1 MSLKTL
7 SVPCAVAV
15 RIAGD
20 VFVGEDF
27 FEQNNDVV
35 HALGAGGAGDA
46 RFLLNPEGV

>member
-27 FEQNNDVV
+27 LEQNNDVV
-35 HALGAGGAGDA
+35 HALGAGGEGDA
-46 RFLLNPEGV
+46 EFLVNHEGI